1 MLRTKVGH
9 RNFKAGQR
17 NCGATLIN
25 DKWILTAAHC
35 VDGVKAEEMEI
46 ILGKHNMTQT
56 ERTER
61 VFEVKKVMIF
71 RNCVQFFFS

>member
-1 MLRTKVGH
+1 MEFPWMAY
-9 RNFKAGQR
+9 FKSGSH

-35 VDGVKAEEMEI
+35 VDGVKVEDMKI
-46 ILGKHNMTQT
+46 VLGKHNITQT
-56 ERTER
+56 ERTAR

-71 RNCVQFFFS
+71 RNFI

>member
-1 MLRTKVGH
+1 MEFPWMAY
-9 RNFKAGQR
+9 FKAGQR

-35 VDGVKAEEMEI
+35 VDGVEAEEMEI